1 VDERIMVVL
10 ASLITISGALWL
22 LTPIVRALAER
33 IKPRPPAVDAG
44 AEAFRDEVL
53 DELQQVR
60 REMAELGDRM
70 DFAERLLAK
79 QREHGALPKPGA

>member
-1 VDERIMVVL
+1 MIVL
-10 ASLITISGALWL
+10 ASLVTIGGTLWL

-33 IKPRPPAVDAG
+33 IKPRSPAVDAG

-60 REMAELGDRM
+60 REMAELGDRV

-79 QREHGALPKPGA
+79 QRDQGALQKPGA

>member
-1 VDERIMVVL
+1 MDQRIFIIFAVFMSIG
-10 ASLITISGALWL
+10 ASVWL
-22 LTPIVRALAER
+22 LTPVVRALAER

-79 QREHGALPKPGA
+79 QREQGALPKPGV

>member
-1 VDERIMVVL
+1 VDERVMVVI

-33 IKPRPPAVDAG
+33 IKPRPQAVDAG

-79 QREHGALPKPGA
+79 QRDQGALPKPRA

>member
-1 VDERIMVVL
+1 MDERIFIMFAVFM
-10 ASLITISGALWL
+10 SMGAGVWL
-22 LTPIVRALAER
+22 LTPVVRALAER

-70 DFAERLLAK
+70 DFAERLLAR
-79 QREHGALPKPGA
+79 QRDQGALPKPGA

>member
-1 VDERIMVVL
+1 MDERIFIMFAIFVSMG
-10 ASLITISGALWL
+10 ASVWL
-22 LTPIVRALAER
+22 LTPVVRALAER
-33 IKPRPPAVDAG
+33 IKPHPPALEAG

-79 QREHGALPKPGA
+79 SRDAAALPKPGS

>member
-1 VDERIMVVL
+1 V
-10 ASLITISGALWL
+10 WL
-22 LTPIVRALAER
+22 LTPVVRALAER

-70 DFAERLLAK
+70 DFAERLLAR
-79 QREHGALPKPGA
+79 QRDQGALPKPGA